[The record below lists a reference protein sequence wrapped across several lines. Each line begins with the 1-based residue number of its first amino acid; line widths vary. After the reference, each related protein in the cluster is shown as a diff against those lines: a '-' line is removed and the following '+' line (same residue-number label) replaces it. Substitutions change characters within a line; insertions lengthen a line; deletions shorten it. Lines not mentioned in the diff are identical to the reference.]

1 MMKWGEEKG
10 KYKGLSGKKLVE
22 ACCVNGVINWDCSY
36 ILMTGYESKSTSYP
50 ARISSMASRSS
61 SAS

>member
-36 ILMTGYESKSTSYP
+36 ILMTGYESKNKIYKRAST
-50 ARISSMASRSS
+50 RKTVIKNV
-61 SAS
+61 